1 MSGFE
6 NNVINAIN
14 ALIRA
19 AIHSPNYVAGV
30 SGWSINKD
38 GSAEFNNLTI
48 RGTFMGTNFVL
59 NQNGLFMYDPTETLG
74 NLVVSITAK
83 AVTGPLGETVP
94 PGITIGKA
102 ADVQMELLR
111 DPSFATGILKFL
123 LNNAGFSNPV
133 ISSAVVVSASTFAAI
148 DFQGPNSTVV
158 GFRDRLRMQA
168 NSSDGVSSFAN
179 IQIVYS
185 SDAGVDSTYE
195 SIDGA
200 GVGIFACKALT
211 ATMPGTGT
219 SQANPATSETWHD
232 LRPLVNN
239 FVGSVAGAYPP
250 QYRKLADGNVQIV
263 GTVKTPTAAQLPNP
277 NGTTWGTLP
286 AGWRPLSND
295 GYYFPVHLT
304 TNQTPVGTP
313 VVQIHA
319 DGTLTFQ
326 NLPTTYNAL
335 NIHIDAIFPLDN
347 TGTILV

>member
-83 AVTGPLGETVP
+83 TVTGPLGETVQ
-94 PGITIGKA
+94 PGIVIGKA
-102 ADVQMELLR
+102 ADVQMELFR
-111 DPSFATGILKFL
+111 DPSFATGILQFI
-123 LNNAGFSNPV
+123 LNNAGFTNPLV
-133 ISSAVVVSASTFAAI
+133 DSAVVVSASTFAALNV
-148 DFQGPNSTVV
+148 QGSKSTTA
-158 GFRDRLRMQA
+158 GFRDRIRMQL

-179 IQIVYS
+179 VQFVYS
-185 SDAGVDSTYE
+185 SDAAVDTTYANM
-195 SIDGA
+195 DG
-200 GVGIFACKALT
+200 GGFGIQACKNLT

-219 SQANPATSETWHD
+219 NQANPATSETWHD
-232 LRPLVNN
+232 LRPLANN
-239 FVGSVAGAYPP
+239 FVGTVAGAYPP

-263 GTVKTPTAAQLPNP
+263 GTVKTPTAVQLANP

-295 GYYFPVHLT
+295 GFYFPVHLT

-313 VVQIHA
+313 VIQIHA

-335 NIHIDAIFPLDN
+335 NIHINAIFPLDA
-347 TGTILV
+347 TGTILT